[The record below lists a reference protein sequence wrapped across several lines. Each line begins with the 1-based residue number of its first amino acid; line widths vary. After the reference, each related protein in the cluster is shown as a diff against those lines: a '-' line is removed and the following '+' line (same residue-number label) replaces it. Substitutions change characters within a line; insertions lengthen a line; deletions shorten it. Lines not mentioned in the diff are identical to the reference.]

1 MQEPTWVH
9 VSTVAY
15 SCYRPD
21 NRHRC
26 YKYYKS
32 HNHYRTV
39 TDSTTLTLL
48 TTPTMLT
55 KLTIATISL
64 QFPSGGSKKQ
74 CVLGHA
80 VHDVR
85 TVRVVS
91 TVRHCV
97 CMIVGTVSVV
107 CAAIS
112 VPQRPTASHKAIQRP
127 STPYSALQRH
137 KSKAL
142 NNLNLKLQTNPS
154 IEDRVHG
161 IWNSPCH
168 RPSLHQD
175 SGMKESFAK

>member
-1 MQEPTWVH
+1 MVH

-112 VPQRPTASHKAIQRP
+112 VLQRPTKPYNARQRPTAPYNAIKAKH
-127 STPYSALQRH
+127 ST
-137 KSKAL
+137 
-142 NNLNLKLQTNPS
+142 
-154 IEDRVHG
+154 I
-161 IWNSPCH
+161 
-168 RPSLHQD
+168 
-175 SGMKESFAK
+175 

>member
-1 MQEPTWVH
+1 MKRLSFGSLFLSFWILARTDLG
-9 VSTVAY
+9 SRFN
-15 SCYRPD
+15 SCLQLLQTRQPPQVLQILQKPQPLQNSYRF
-21 NRHRC
+21 
-26 YKYYKS
+26 
-32 HNHYRTV
+32 NHA
-39 TDSTTLTLL
+39 LTLL

-137 KSKAL
+137 KSKTL
-142 NNLNLKLQTNPS
+142 NNLNLKQQTNPS
-154 IEDRVHG
+154 T
-161 IWNSPCH
+161 
-168 RPSLHQD
+168 
-175 SGMKESFAK
+175 

>member
-1 MQEPTWVH
+1 
-9 VSTVAY
+9 
-15 SCYRPD
+15 
-21 NRHRC
+21 
-26 YKYYKS
+26 
-32 HNHYRTV
+32 
-39 TDSTTLTLL
+39 
-48 TTPTMLT
+48 MLT

-112 VPQRPTASHKAIQRP
+112 VLQRPTKPYNALQRPTAPYNAIKAKH
-127 STPYSALQRH
+127 ST
-137 KSKAL
+137 
-142 NNLNLKLQTNPS
+142 
-154 IEDRVHG
+154 V
-161 IWNSPCH
+161 
-168 RPSLHQD
+168 
-175 SGMKESFAK
+175 

>member
-1 MQEPTWVH
+1 
-9 VSTVAY
+9 
-15 SCYRPD
+15 
-21 NRHRC
+21 
-26 YKYYKS
+26 
-32 HNHYRTV
+32 
-39 TDSTTLTLL
+39 
-48 TTPTMLT
+48 MLT

-112 VPQRPTASHKAIQRP
+112 VLQRPTK
-127 STPYSALQRH
+127 PYNALQRPTTPSKQSTQQFELEATN
-137 KSKAL
+137 KSF
-142 NNLNLKLQTNPS
+142 N
-154 IEDRVHG
+154 RG
-161 IWNSPCH
+161 
-168 RPSLHQD
+168 
-175 SGMKESFAK
+175 